1 MTEDSSMVVQLAEE
15 WDDSLQ
21 SKEEIEASLLHKYEA
36 AVRRERALAYS
47 YTHQVNVSCLYW
59 MQGNIR

>member
-1 MTEDSSMVVQLAEE
+1 MVVQLAEE

-47 YTHQVNVSCLYW
+47 YTHQVKCLLPLLDARKHKMEEYF
-59 MQGNIR
+59 